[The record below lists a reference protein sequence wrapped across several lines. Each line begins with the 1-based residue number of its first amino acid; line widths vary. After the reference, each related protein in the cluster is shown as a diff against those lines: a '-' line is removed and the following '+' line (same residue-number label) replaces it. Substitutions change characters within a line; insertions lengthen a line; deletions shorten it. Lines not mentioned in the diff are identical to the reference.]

1 MIAEMCV
8 TEFSLHFWRLENQFW
23 NSKNSRKIWYWKT
36 KIGHFFLYRKSN
48 HQMGWKKKIIFKN
61 VKKTDFVQCFFNVCE
76 NDQRN
81 FWIVWECWIMWE
93 CELVTCWWWP
103 SSFHTDVIFAQETT
117 VACWP
122 AAQRQLRARVTS
134 TRSVVTT
141 QLLRTTKR

>member
-1 MIAEMCV
+1 M
-8 TEFSLHFWRLENQFW
+8 T
-23 NSKNSRKIWYWKT
+23 KT
-36 KIGHFFLYRKSN
+36 KTDSPIFQKFCVDDCWDVCDWIFFAFLKIGKPILELQKQPQNLILKNKNWAFFLYGKST

-122 AAQRQLRARVTS
+122 AA
-134 TRSVVTT
+134 
-141 QLLRTTKR
+141 